1 MTPDA
6 NHSDLLTSVGVAILS
21 VLGGIAKG
29 AQWRDASGAINLGM
43 LLSGIAL
50 SLVMATVIRA
60 VGVHF
65 GIEPWAQVAG
75 AGVSCYVGPDP
86 ILRAIAGMALKR
98 FGVSENGTNGN
109 GKP

>member
-1 MTPDA
+1 LPGFPSLVQSPRARNGVTKPA
-6 NHSDLLTSVGVAILS
+6 KVSFGLLT
-21 VLGGIAKG
+21 
-29 AQWRDASGAINLGM
+29 
-43 LLSGIAL
+43 SGIAL

-86 ILRAIAGMALKR
+86 ILKAIAGIALKR
-98 FGVSENGTNGN
+98 FGVSEDAKNGRGN
-109 GKP
+109 P

>member
-1 MTPDA
+1 MTGPNPDLWTTGGIA
-6 NHSDLLTSVGVAILS
+6 GLS
-21 VLGGIAKG
+21 VLGAIAKG
-29 AQWRDASGAINLGM
+29 AQWRDQTGKVSFG
-43 LLSGIAL
+43 LLTSGIAL

-86 ILRAIAGMALKR
+86 ILKAIAGIALKR
-98 FGVSENGTNGN
+98 FGVSEDAKNGRGN
-109 GKP
+109 P